1 MHPRGRRCSSLE
13 YFPIFSVVAPGPRGA
28 SRVSVL
34 RHDFHQGLLAV
45 AAGRVFQQTT
55 HSTRVGISVTDAL
68 VRALRT
74 AGTFP
79 PLAGEVECRVVAQ
92 TAPLA
97 RTFTPPRRLHTM
109 RHAGGFL
116 STEGTWTA
124 VAPGPPQPLAPGT
137 YSVEVRGDFYR
148 PLVFTL
154 VWPPAPGQSRVPL
167 DGLGQPDTLALLPAA
182 HYPLPDGTTS
192 RFQLGPTLIRG
203 ALFADNGAPLAGRR
217 VEALNL
223 PILNPPELPP
233 LGAWPF
239 MATES
244 SATGDWALVL
254 PGRRYINAAAESLPV
269 TNPPTPPLTAV
280 VTTRVTYAPGV
291 FTDVPLTVEFAA
303 ENALKNTALRGQV
316 TGPGGRPLPG
326 VQITTSLN
334 ARQSVTRADGVWF
347 LYFDL
352 NQADA
357 AGVTV
362 TATRPGGA
370 TASAVGIPVRRF
382 ATVVVPTMQFP

>member
-1 MHPRGRRCSSLE
+1 M
-13 YFPIFSVVAPGPRGA
+13 
-28 SRVSVL
+28 
-34 RHDFHQGLLAV
+34 
-45 AAGRVFQQTT
+45 AAGPVFQQTT
-55 HSTRVGISVTDAL
+55 HATRVGISVTDAL

-74 AGTFP
+74 AGAFP
-79 PLAGEVECRVVAQ
+79 PLAGTVECRVVAQ
-92 TAPLA
+92 TSPLA
-97 RTFTPPRRLHTM
+97 RTFNPPRLLHTA

-124 VAPGPPQPLAPGT
+124 GPPGPPLPLAPGT
-137 YSVEVRGDFYR
+137 YAVEVRGDYYR

-154 VWPPAPGQSRVPL
+154 VWPPAPGQMRVPL
-167 DGLGQPDTLALLPAA
+167 DGVGQPDTLALLPAA
-182 HYPLPDGTTS
+182 SYPLPDGTTS

-203 ALFADNGAPLAGRR
+203 ALFSENGAPLAGRR

-223 PILNPPELPP
+223 PILNPPELPA
-233 LGAWPF
+233 LAAWPF
-239 MATES
+239 MVTES
-244 SATGDWALVL
+244 SASGDWALVL

-280 VTTRVTYAPGV
+280 VTTRVTYALGLV
-291 FTDVPLTVEFAA
+291 TDVPLTVEFAA
-303 ENALKNTALRGQV
+303 ENALRNTALRGQV
-316 TGPGGRPLPG
+316 TGPGGRPLAG
-326 VQITTSLN
+326 VSITTTVN

-352 NQADA
+352 NQADV

-362 TATRPGGA
+362 TATLPDGT
-370 TASAVGIPVRRF
+370 TASAVGVPVRRF

>member
-1 MHPRGRRCSSLE
+1 M
-13 YFPIFSVVAPGPRGA
+13 
-28 SRVSVL
+28 
-34 RHDFHQGLLAV
+34 
-45 AAGRVFQQTT
+45 AAGPVFQQTT
-55 HSTRVGISVTDAL
+55 HATRVGISVTDAL

-79 PLAGEVECRVVAQ
+79 PLAGAVECRVVEQ
-92 TAPLA
+92 TAPVA
-97 RTFTPPRRLHTM
+97 RTFTPPRRLHTVP
-109 RHAGGFL
+109 HAGGFL
-116 STEGTWTA
+116 STEGVWTP
-124 VAPGPPQPLAPGT
+124 VEPGPPLPLSPGT
-137 YSVEVRGDFYR
+137 YSVEVRGDYYR

-182 HYPLPDGTTS
+182 NYPLPDGTTS

-203 ALFADNGAPLAGRR
+203 ALFAENGAPLAGRR

-239 MATES
+239 MVTES

-254 PGRRYINAAAESLPV
+254 PGRRYIHPAAESLPV
-269 TNPPTPPLTAV
+269 TNPPTPPLTDV
-280 VTTRVTYAPGV
+280 VTTRVTYSPGV

-303 ENALKNTALRGQV
+303 EIALKNTALRGQV

-326 VQITTSLN
+326 VQITTSLD
-334 ARQSVTRADGVWF
+334 ARQSVTRADGMWF

-352 NQADA
+352 NQANV

-362 TATRPGGA
+362 TATRPDGTA
-370 TASAVGIPVRRF
+370 ASAVGIPVRRF

>member
-1 MHPRGRRCSSLE
+1 
-13 YFPIFSVVAPGPRGA
+13 
-28 SRVSVL
+28 
-34 RHDFHQGLLAV
+34 V

-97 RTFTPPRRLHTM
+97 RTFDPPRLLHTM

-124 VAPGPPQPLAPGT
+124 VEPRTPLPLSPGT

-203 ALFADNGAPLAGRR
+203 ALFAENGAPLAGRR

-239 MATES
+239 MVTES

-291 FTDVPLTVEFAA
+291 FTDVPITVEFAA

-316 TGPGGRPLPG
+316 VGPGGRPLPG
-326 VQITTSLN
+326 VQITTDLN
-334 ARQSVTRADGVWF
+334 ALQSVTRADGVWF

-370 TASAVGIPVRRF
+370 TAIAVGVPVKRF